1 MFCLRS
7 ISRFAAYYNLIWIL
21 NVTKYSWP
29 CEEHKSILLN
39 FWFTISVFHYVT
51 KCWKIFPLLCFASLP
66 SDCSLPSN
74 LLYWIPLSEAYIFH
88 CNIFSIPYPQ
98 CFLHLIVNAKILFCI
113 LWKGFMYI
121 KYPQSQLEGFH
132 KEILF
137 NIKLYQSSIKASL
150 SLTLH
155 TAPHSSL
162 QFAYLT
168 LKELYGKSKQRFQ
181 SKAKISSTFCW
192 KFYSI
197 SNPWESLLEQFCSI
211 RKRRTLV

>member
-1 MFCLRS
+1 MRS
-7 ISRFAAYYNLIWIL
+7 INQCYIFFIHY
-21 NVTKYSWP
+21 
-29 CEEHKSILLN
+29 
-39 FWFTISVFHYVT
+39 ISFPLCYT

-66 SDCSLPSN
+66 SDLLPLRQFSLLNSFIWSLHLPLPYLFYALPSVLSSSHCQCKN
-74 LLYWIPLSEAYIFH
+74 PILHPLKRVY
-88 CNIFSIPYPQ
+88 
-98 CFLHLIVNAKILFCI
+98 
-113 LWKGFMYI
+113 MYI
-121 KYPQSQLEGFH
+121 KYQQSQLEGFH

-155 TAPHSSL
+155 TAPHFSL

-181 SKAKISSTFCW
+181 SRAKISSTFCW

-197 SNPWESLLEQFCSI
+197 SNPWESLLEHFCSI

>member
-1 MFCLRS
+1 M
-7 ISRFAAYYNLIWIL
+7 
-21 NVTKYSWP
+21 
-29 CEEHKSILLN
+29 LLYQA
-39 FWFTISVFHYVT
+39 I
-51 KCWKIFPLLCFASLP
+51 
-66 SDCSLPSN
+66 CSLSGN
-74 LLYWIPLSEAYIFH
+74 FLYWIPLSEAYIFH
-88 CNIFSIPYPQ
+88 CNIFSIPCPQ

-121 KYPQSQLEGFH
+121 KYQQSQLEGFH

-155 TAPHSSL
+155 TAPHFSL

-197 SNPWESLLEQFCSI
+197 SNPWESLLEHFCSI

>member
-1 MFCLRS
+1 MRS
-7 ISRFAAYYNLIWIL
+7 INQFCYNFDSP
-21 NVTKYSWP
+21 YQF
-29 CEEHKSILLN
+29 SILLLLN
-39 FWFTISVFHYVT
+39 VGKYFHCCVLLLYQAIAPSQAIFFIEFLYLKLTSSIAISFLYPT
-51 KCWKIFPLLCFASLP
+51 LSAFSISLSMQKSYFAS
-66 SDCSLPSN
+66 
-74 LLYWIPLSEAYIFH
+74 F
-88 CNIFSIPYPQ
+88 
-98 CFLHLIVNAKILFCI
+98 
-113 LWKGFMYI
+113 WKGFMYI
-121 KYPQSQLEGFH
+121 KYPQSQLERFH

-155 TAPHSSL
+155 TAPHFSL

-197 SNPWESLLEQFCSI
+197 SNPWESLLEHFCSI